1 MVSKPTEEQKVI
13 LEAQFKKKHEQK
25 EEVKET
31 IEETFQ
37 MHITPIHQ
45 VCRNPLLIMFRVS
58 RKFLY

>member
-25 EEVKET
+25 EEVEEK

-37 MHITPIHQ
+37 MHKQRYLTLLQGLHV
-45 VCRNPLLIMFRVS
+45 VCNGEA
-58 RKFLY
+58 